1 MRFKVSPAFA
11 IVLVDSL
18 PVSISLRFSSAE
30 SIFFQRPST
39 ASSLATRIWRSN
51 QMLGRSITL
60 SSSANNLLFLLLY
73 SVYVRHTNF
82 LVVKHYINNTHSL
95 GSLAQSTG
103 RAIIG
108 LK

>member
-1 MRFKVSPAFA
+1 
-11 IVLVDSL
+11 
-18 PVSISLRFSSAE
+18 
-30 SIFFQRPST
+30 
-39 ASSLATRIWRSN
+39 
-51 QMLGRSITL
+51 MLGQSITL

-82 LVVKHYINNTHSL
+82 LVVKHYINNINSIL
-95 GSLAQSTG
+95 GSLAQSTR